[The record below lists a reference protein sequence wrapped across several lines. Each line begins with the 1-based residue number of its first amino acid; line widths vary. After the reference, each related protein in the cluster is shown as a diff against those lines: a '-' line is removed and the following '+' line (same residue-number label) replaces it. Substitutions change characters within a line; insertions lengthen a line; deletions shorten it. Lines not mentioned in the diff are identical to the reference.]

1 MSYKKYNNLI
11 KTNPHLISV
20 KKLKKK
26 FSDLKIKKEIEVE
39 IEKTKEKITDEYK
52 SPRHHDNTHN
62 IILGG
67 ESLLNINNL
76 VDTSSIFDN
85 ISSKFDNESIDF
97 KKSSNTYSSRMLKKI
112 NFTTKLGEIKEEY
125 DQKEKYE
132 KKKISPVKGI
142 DESCSPISLMISNS
156 PINLRHDQILEK
168 EIIVKEINPFN
179 NDEN

>member
-1 MSYKKYNNLI
+1 
-11 KTNPHLISV
+11 
-20 KKLKKK
+20 
-26 FSDLKIKKEIEVE
+26 
-39 IEKTKEKITDEYK
+39 
-52 SPRHHDNTHN
+52 
-62 IILGG
+62 
-67 ESLLNINNL
+67 
-76 VDTSSIFDN
+76 
-85 ISSKFDNESIDF
+85 
-97 KKSSNTYSSRMLKKI
+97 MLKKI

-142 DESCSPISLMISNS
+142 EEDESCSPISLMISNS

>member
-1 MSYKKYNNLI
+1 M
-11 KTNPHLISV
+11 
-20 KKLKKK
+20 
-26 FSDLKIKKEIEVE
+26 
-39 IEKTKEKITDEYK
+39 EKVY
-52 SPRHHDNTHN
+52 
-62 IILGG
+62 L
-67 ESLLNINNL
+67 NNL

-112 NFTTKLGEIKEEY
+112 NFTLGEIKEEY

>member
-1 MSYKKYNNLI
+1 
-11 KTNPHLISV
+11 
-20 KKLKKK
+20 
-26 FSDLKIKKEIEVE
+26 
-39 IEKTKEKITDEYK
+39 
-52 SPRHHDNTHN
+52 
-62 IILGG
+62 
-67 ESLLNINNL
+67 
-76 VDTSSIFDN
+76 
-85 ISSKFDNESIDF
+85 
-97 KKSSNTYSSRMLKKI
+97 MLKKI

-132 KKKISPVKGI
+132 KKKITPVKGI